1 MLLENE
7 KIIFEEKENE
17 MIEYDNEIINNKYV
31 KGEVRIV
38 TEQARYPLD
47 TIKMMIDSGNYELNP
62 DFQRRRRWDGEKK
75 SKLIESF
82 IMNVPIPPIFLYENE
97 FSHYEVMD
105 GLQRL
110 TTIYDF
116 YDDKFELE
124 GLKLWKELNGRVY
137 SKLPDKVK
145 KGIDRRYISSI
156 ILLQESAKSDEE
168 AAKMKQMVFE
178 RINSGGVKLEPQ
190 ETRNALYDGKMN
202 QLCMKLSEND
212 YLRKFLEIPIDT
224 EKKLENEN
232 YKKMTDV
239 EYVLRFFAM
248 RQLEGYSKRKLR
260 DFLDYYLNKAN
271 GFEDTL
277 LEHLKEIFEDT
288 IKLADKIFGEKA
300 FYMYRSRTT
309 RTGEISWNWYART
322 TTTIY
327 DPMMQVLSELLEY
340 SEILIRKKREIN
352 EEIINFYK
360 KNYEIFEGRNS
371 NKSDIEKRIE
381 KMKKFFLEFLT
392 D

>member
-309 RTGEISWNWYART
+309 RTGEINWNWYART

-352 EEIINFYK
+352 KEIIKFYK

-381 KMKKFFLEFLT
+381 KMKKFFLKFLT

>member
-352 EEIINFYK
+352 KEIIKFYK

-381 KMKKFFLEFLT
+381 KMKKFFLKFLT